1 MSALHTSE
9 YDYEMRALQNLFDVF
24 GKVCCLEEIA
34 SAYCKA
40 GRDES
45 KAADILARQ
54 QGSSSSGESYAQF
67 GKQFLQ
73 SVESLDEGRLKNS
86 AYQGKTSC
94 GTKPKKFSASAGS
107 ISSVL
112 GKNYVNGV
120 SSSWNRPNVTQ
131 KPLKIEIKEPMP
143 CGYYESSVL
152 KSVQTNDFLEDND
165 VEDFLFSMLGD
176 GFKLSRDVIRNVLGI
191 CGYDMKKSME
201 ELLELSSRNLE
212 KGKSVEF
219 DELGKLTGKG
229 LEMENNFCQNS
240 SSNSS
245 SSVRDIPIHS
255 GMEQKNAN
263 LPNEVLQSL
272 FNVPERSEE
281 PQKTR
286 TRIGTRIGLN
296 RTRVVKEKSV
306 KEPLEDFYSSST
318 IDHSNMM
325 HGGLVTQEDDD
336 YEALRRSVKE
346 NWGLM
351 KQYYEAAADA
361 FVKGDPAV
369 NYLRVEGNNY
379 AQKAREADEK
389 SAAMLLQ
396 PRKSSNKDKVTLDL
410 EPHRSRE
417 ALDLVKLHLRQL
429 AGIPT
434 FKCLKLVFGADGGDS
449 KKAKTRRLVIK
460 LLNNESIQWNEDAE
474 QGVICID
481 LDQVNP
487 GKLSFVME

>member
-45 KAADILARQ
+45 KAADILAQQ

-176 GFKLSRDVIRNVLGI
+176 GFKLSRDVIRNVLG
-191 CGYDMKKSME
+191 
-201 ELLELSSRNLE
+201 
-212 KGKSVEF
+212 
-219 DELGKLTGKG
+219 
-229 LEMENNFCQNS
+229 
-240 SSNSS
+240 
-245 SSVRDIPIHS
+245 
-255 GMEQKNAN
+255 
-263 LPNEVLQSL
+263 
-272 FNVPERSEE
+272 
-281 PQKTR
+281 
-286 TRIGTRIGLN
+286 
-296 RTRVVKEKSV
+296 
-306 KEPLEDFYSSST
+306 
-318 IDHSNMM
+318 
-325 HGGLVTQEDDD
+325 
-336 YEALRRSVKE
+336 
-346 NWGLM
+346 
-351 KQYYEAAADA
+351 
-361 FVKGDPAV
+361 
-369 NYLRVEGNNY
+369 NYLFIISIY
-379 AQKAREADEK
+379 
-389 SAAMLLQ
+389 L
-396 PRKSSNKDKVTLDL
+396 
-410 EPHRSRE
+410 
-417 ALDLVKLHLRQL
+417 
-429 AGIPT
+429 IY
-434 FKCLKLVFGADGGDS
+434 
-449 KKAKTRRLVIK
+449 TRDV
-460 LLNNESIQWNEDAE
+460 
-474 QGVICID
+474 
-481 LDQVNP
+481 
-487 GKLSFVME
+487 

>member
-1 MSALHTSE
+1 MSALHNSE
-9 YDYEMRALQNLFDVF
+9 YDYEMKALQNLFDVF
-24 GKVCCLEEIA
+24 GKVCCCEEIA

-40 GRDES
+40 GCDES

-54 QGSSSSGESYAQF
+54 QGSSSSGESHAQF
-67 GKQFLQ
+67 GKQFPQ
-73 SVESLDEGRLKNS
+73 SVESLDEGKLKNS
-86 AYQGKTSC
+86 AYQGKTSS

-112 GKNYVNGV
+112 GKKYVNGV

-131 KPLKIEIKEPMP
+131 KPLKLEIKEPMP

-152 KSVQTNDFLEDND
+152 KSVQTHDFLEDND

-201 ELLELSSRNLE
+201 QLLELSSRNFE

-219 DELGKLTGKG
+219 DEPGKLTGKG

-255 GMEQKNAN
+255 GIEQKNAN
-263 LPNEVLQSL
+263 LPKEVLQSL
-272 FNVPERSEE
+272 FNVPERLEE
-281 PQKTR
+281 PVKTH
-286 TRIGTRIGLN
+286 IRIGLN
-296 RTRVVKEKSV
+296 RTRVVREKPV
-306 KEPLEDFYSSST
+306 KEPLEDFYASST
-318 IDHSNMM
+318 IDHSNMK
-325 HGGLVTQEDDD
+325 HDVNSGLVTQEDDD
-336 YEALRRSVKE
+336 YEALRRSVKQ

-361 FVKGDPAV
+361 FVKGDTKAV
-369 NYLRVEGNNY
+369 NYLLVEGNSY
-379 AQKAREADEK
+379 AQKARESDEK
-389 SAAMLLQ
+389 SAAMVLQ
-396 PRKSSNKDKVTLDL
+396 PRKSSNKDEVILDL
-410 EPHRSRE
+410 EPHCSRE

-449 KKAKTRRLVIK
+449 KKAKRRRLWV
-460 LLNNESIQWNEDAE
+460 
-474 QGVICID
+474 C
-481 LDQVNP
+481 
-487 GKLSFVME
+487 